1 MNSCVLL
8 GEIVKAPELR
18 YTQDGQ
24 MAISEM
30 MIQFPGLRAEDP
42 METLKVVGWGNLAQ
56 QIQEQ
61 FQEGDQVIV
70 EGRLNM
76 ALLDRP
82 EGFKEKRAELTVGRI
97 HRVQADLN
105 APRMVSTPPATTP
118 ATAPATAAAP
128 ATKPAAKK
136 ATATATAAKA
146 SSQPAS
152 THDDE
157 YEPNYDDIPF

>member
-105 APRMVSTPPATTP
+105 APRMVSTP
-118 ATAPATAAAP
+118 TAPPPADAP
-128 ATKPAAKK
+128 AASAPAAKPAAKK
-136 ATATATAAKA
+136 AVASAAKSSSPPTAT
-146 SSQPAS
+146 P
-152 THDDE
+152 DDD